1 MKQIEALKALN
12 VKEDLKALKAEENLE
27 SIKGLFPKNMNT
39 NEIKNEVD
47 EIRIW
52 KKKSNKKTYNIK
64 QMNVYA
70 IFKNLKQ

>member
-12 VKEDLKALKAEENLE
+12 PKRDLNALKPEENLE
-27 SIKGLFPKNMNT
+27 SIKGIFPKNMNT

-64 QMNVYA
+64 QINVYA